1 MFFNIGIVCSLFIS
15 IIIIYYNNMVIYMLL
30 FVFRFIYNHI
40 VTLNVFFTIVYILL
54 LFNIKK
60 IFFVFKNN
68 FLF

>member
-15 IIIIYYNNMVIYMLL
+15 IIIIYYNNMVIYILL

-40 VTLNVFFTIVYILL
+40 VTLYVFFTIVYILL

-60 IFFVFKNN
+60 IFF
-68 FLF
+68 LY